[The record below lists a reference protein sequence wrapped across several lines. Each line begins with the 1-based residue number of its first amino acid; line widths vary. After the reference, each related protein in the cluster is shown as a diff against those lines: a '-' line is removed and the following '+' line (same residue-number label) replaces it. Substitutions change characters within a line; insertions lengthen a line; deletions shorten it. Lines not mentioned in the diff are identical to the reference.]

1 MTDDGQ
7 AQNSCSN
14 LAGQK
19 GHGGDR
25 GSCTSLDFKEYR
37 FCNVKTLSDPPSA
50 WYVFLKPWK
59 NCRIP

>member
-19 GHGGDR
+19 GHGGR
-25 GSCTSLDFKEYR
+25 QGFL
-37 FCNVKTLSDPPSA
+37 PSSISKSIGFA
-50 WYVFLKPWK
+50 MSKL
-59 NCRIP
+59 CRTGPQPDMCF